1 MTDLLGGEQ
10 VRRRAGIQSAGYD
23 WSSTL
28 LRVDPT
34 DA

>member
-10 VRRRAGIQSAGYD
+10 VRRADVPSADHDG
-23 WSSTL
+23 STRL
-28 LRVDPT
+28 LRPDPT